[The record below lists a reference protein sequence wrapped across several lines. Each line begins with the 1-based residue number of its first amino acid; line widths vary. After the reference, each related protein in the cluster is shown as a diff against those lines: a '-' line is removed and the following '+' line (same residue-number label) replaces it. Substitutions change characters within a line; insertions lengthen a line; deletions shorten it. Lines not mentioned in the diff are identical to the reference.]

1 MKIAPFDPCRA
12 YIAAQGRSG
21 IPQRKKLRPVI
32 TISREAGA
40 GGVTIA
46 GLIAKLL
53 NQEVEREEAPPW
65 TVFDRNLVERV
76 IEDHDLPKT
85 LQRFMPEDVKPDIK
99 DAVEELLGLH
109 PSSWTLVQHTTQTI
123 LNLARLGNVILVGRG
138 ANIITAR
145 FPHAVH
151 VRLVAPKEARV
162 REMESLHGMDHGAA
176 LEFVGKTDRAR
187 RRYVQRYFDTA
198 IDDPLNYS
206 LILNTGR
213 IDFQTAAHLV
223 VEAVRERTLVA
234 WALT

>member
-1 MKIAPFDPCRA
+1 MKFAPLEPCKA

-21 IPQRKKLRPVI
+21 LSEHQKLRPVI

-46 GLIAKLL
+46 GLTAKLL
-53 NQEVEREEAPPW
+53 NDAAQQKDTPPW

-76 IEDHDLPKT
+76 IEDHDLPKA
-85 LQRFMPEDVKPDIK
+85 LQRFMPEDVKPDVK

-138 ANIITAR
+138 ANIITAKIS
-145 FPHAVH
+145 HTVH
-151 VRLVAPKEARV
+151 VRLVAPKETRV
-162 REMESLHGMDHGAA
+162 HEMESLHGMTHAEA
-176 LEFVGKTDRAR
+176 LDFVNKTDRAR

-206 LILNTGR
+206 LVINTGKV
-213 IDFQTAAHLV
+213 DFQTAAHLIA
-223 VEAVRERTLVA
+223 EAVGVGIR
-234 WALT
+234 